1 MRGRW
6 QVRNVLTLMLCFVTM
21 TDECLVK
28 IMIGKTSKIRQHVNT
43 NKGNIRASEAVGPSE
58 NKN

>member
-1 MRGRW
+1 
-6 QVRNVLTLMLCFVTM
+6 MLCFETM

-58 NKN
+58 KKN

>member
-1 MRGRW
+1 
-6 QVRNVLTLMLCFVTM
+6 MLCFETM

-28 IMIGKTSKIRQHVNT
+28 IMIGKTSRIRQHVNT
-43 NKGNIRASEAVGPSE
+43 NEGNIRASEVVGPSE